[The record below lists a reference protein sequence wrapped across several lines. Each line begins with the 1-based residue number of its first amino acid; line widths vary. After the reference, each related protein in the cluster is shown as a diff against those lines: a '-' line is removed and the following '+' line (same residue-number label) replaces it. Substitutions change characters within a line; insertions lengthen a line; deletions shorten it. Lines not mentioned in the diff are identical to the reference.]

1 MALLDG
7 PRLAPRSGAADALV
21 VLLHGY
27 GADGRDLIDI
37 GAAFADL
44 LPGAAF
50 VAPHAPEPCA
60 EAPVGRQW
68 FPLTFRDPHELA
80 RGTQA
85 AWPTL
90 RAFLDSELTAL
101 RLPASR
107 LALLGFSQGAMMALH
122 AATAQGGARP
132 AAVVGCSG
140 LWAELQNPPEA
151 IDRPPPLLLV
161 HGAQDELIPVSA
173 MFASAQA
180 LAAAGA
186 PVEWHMCPDLG
197 HGIDEAGL
205 FHAGAF
211 LAEALGRRPRRAS
224 QE

>member
-7 PRLAPRSGAADALV
+7 PRLAPRSGTADALV

-44 LPGAAF
+44 LPGAQF

-80 RGTQA
+80 RGTEA
-85 AWPTL
+85 AWPPL
-90 RAFLDSELTAL
+90 RGFLDRELTAL
-101 RLPASR
+101 GLPASR

-122 AATAQGGARP
+122 AATVPGGARP

-140 LWAELQNPPEA
+140 LWA
-151 IDRPPPLLLV
+151 
-161 HGAQDELIPVSA
+161 
-173 MFASAQA
+173 
-180 LAAAGA
+180 
-186 PVEWHMCPDLG
+186 
-197 HGIDEAGL
+197 
-205 FHAGAF
+205 
-211 LAEALGRRPRRAS
+211 
-224 QE
+224 